1 MLIYRLT
8 FSSGKVYIGQT
19 VKSLKTRMNNHRQN
33 MKLGSQLPVHNAWR
47 LYGEP
52 LIEVLAKYEDAAS
65 LNAAEIEFIKSHGCI
80 SPSGYNLADGGAPAG
95 PKHPDT
101 RAKIAAKATGRKY
114 SEETKALVR
123 ENSRKQ
129 WQDPEYRAKVL
140 AGVTKSMTD
149 ERRAISKATM
159 VAIWEKR
166 KAEGWQFPEETR
178 RKQSNRVASE
188 ETRAKMSEA
197 AKRRVRVPPSAETRA
212 KFAENAKAFWSDPAN
227 VARRAEQIRQG
238 HARRKEL
245 AAQEAIKAEKEAS

>member
-19 VKSLKTRMNNHRQN
+19 VKSLKTRMNNHRQT

-52 LIEVLAKYEDAAS
+52 LIEVLAKYEDAES

-123 ENSRKQ
+123 ENTKKQ

-149 ERRAISKATM
+149 ERRALIGSANRTRW
-159 VAIWEKR
+159 AER
-166 KAEGWQFPEETR
+166 KAAGWSMSEETR
-178 RKQSNRVASE
+178 QKLVGRVISPE
-188 ETRAKMSEA
+188 QRAKMSES
-197 AKRRVRVPPSAETRA
+197 AKKRVREPLGQDVKDKIAQKTA
-212 KFAENAKAFWSDPAN
+212 AFWSDPAN

-245 AAQEAIKAEKEAS
+245 AAQEALKAEKEAS